1 MYKTWS
7 DCLSATVLVNTEVY
21 TKSKRFHFKLKDF
34 LNFYEKAL
42 VNRKGLQKKFFTGKK
57 SPKHI

>member
-7 DCLSATVLVNTEVY
+7 KCISAIVLVNIEVY
-21 TKSKRFHFKLKDF
+21 TRSKRFYFKLKKF

-42 VNRKGLQKKFFTGKK
+42 VNRKRFAKEIFCEQEK
-57 SPKHI
+57 S